1 MCDFFT
7 FFLTLNFFFRLA
19 FRRPLHLGQVGN
31 NSEGVSDNFPNSSLF
46 VNNQKKLRKGC
57 VTNVLYRKEREEWY
71 FKGENLRELY
81 RSGVV
86 IFFILDGSFFL
97 EATMYTE
104 GFLLSNT
111 IALFTQPLGFG
122 DRGCNN

>member
-1 MCDFFT
+1 MCDFFFT
-7 FFLTLNFFFRLA
+7 FFLTLNFFQA

-71 FKGENLRELY
+71 F
-81 RSGVV
+81 
-86 IFFILDGSFFL
+86 
-97 EATMYTE
+97 
-104 GFLLSNT
+104 
-111 IALFTQPLGFG
+111 
-122 DRGCNN
+122 

>member
-1 MCDFFT
+1 M
-7 FFLTLNFFFRLA
+7 
-19 FRRPLHLGQVGN
+19 
-31 NSEGVSDNFPNSSLF
+31 
-46 VNNQKKLRKGC
+46 
-57 VTNVLYRKEREEWY
+57 TNVLYRKEREEWY

-111 IALFTQPLGFG
+111 IAFFTQPFGFDFG
-122 DRGCNN
+122 VVIIRVVVVLTAVFRL

>member
-7 FFLTLNFFFRLA
+7 FFLTLNFFRLA

-71 FKGENLRELY
+71 FIVGRKLAR
-81 RSGVV
+81 V
-86 IFFILDGSFFL
+86 IQEWCGDFFILDGSFFL

>member
-1 MCDFFT
+1 M
-7 FFLTLNFFFRLA
+7 
-19 FRRPLHLGQVGN
+19 
-31 NSEGVSDNFPNSSLF
+31 
-46 VNNQKKLRKGC
+46 
-57 VTNVLYRKEREEWY
+57 TNVLYRKEREEWY

-111 IALFTQPLGFG
+111 IAFSRNLSVSILGVVIIRVVVVLTAVF
-122 DRGCNN
+122 RL